1 MREFIE
7 EHELVGQDVAL
18 CSKCHET
25 LGEQI
30 VATYKA
36 LERFHEGA
44 RFLEEFGWTEEDR
57 RSSRGPKKTGGLRG
71 DRRRPEVFE
80 GIDEAFELLAE
91 MKGEAEPLV

>member
-7 EHELVGQDVAL
+7 EHGLVGQDVAL
-18 CSKCHET
+18 CTKCHET

-36 LERFHEGA
+36 LERFSEGA
-44 RFLEEFGWTEEDR
+44 RFLEEFGKVE
-57 RSSRGPKKTGGLRG
+57 
-71 DRRRPEVFE
+71 
-80 GIDEAFELLAE
+80 EAFELLAE